1 MFVPCADC
9 PMRQLP
15 SFRSNEPQEIEFI
28 QSFKQAHRALPSG
41 STLVHEG
48 HAVGELF
55 TLFSGWAF
63 RYCTLSDGRR
73 QILNFLLPGDFFGLQ
88 ERLNE
93 QSPHGVEAL
102 TDVELCVFPAAGLW
116 DLFKNHPGLGYDVTW
131 LAAHEER
138 IVDMNL
144 VSVGRRS
151 AAERVAMLL
160 IHLHKRA
167 TLLGLVDESGGVPFP
182 MNQSHLADALGLS
195 LVHTNKTM
203 SRLRR
208 LELYALH
215 GGRLYL
221 PQPHALQQLADYYES
236 PLPPRPLV

>member
-1 MFVPCADC
+1 MFVPCAAC
-9 PMRQLP
+9 PLRQLP
-15 SFRSNEPQEIEFI
+15 SFRANEPKEIDFI
-28 QSFKQAHRALPSG
+28 QRFKQAHRALRSG
-41 STLVHEG
+41 STLVHERR
-48 HAVGELF
+48 AAGELF

-63 RYCTLSDGRR
+63 RYNTLSDGRR

-88 ERLNE
+88 ERLGE
-93 QSPHGVEAL
+93 MSPHGVEAL

-116 DLFKNHPGLGYDVTW
+116 DLFKNHPGLAYDITW

-167 TLLGLVDESGGVPFP
+167 SQLGLVDDEGGVPFP
-182 MNQSHLADALGLS
+182 MNQTHVADALGLS

-203 SRLRR
+203 SRLRQ
-208 LELYALH
+208 LDLYALR
-215 GGRLYL
+215 GDRLYL
-221 PQPHALQQLADYYES
+221 HQPHALQQLADYYES
-236 PLPPRPLV
+236 PLPSRPLV